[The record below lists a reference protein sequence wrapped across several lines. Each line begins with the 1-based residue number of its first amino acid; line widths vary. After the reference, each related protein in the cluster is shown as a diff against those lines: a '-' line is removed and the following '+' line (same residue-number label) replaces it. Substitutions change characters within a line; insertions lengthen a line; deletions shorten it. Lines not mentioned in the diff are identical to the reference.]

1 MLLIEITFSLQH
13 AVHNGKTDGAREK
26 KLSQVVTD
34 VCHMYGTGRG
44 FTTDNFFTSCELADF
59 L

>member
-1 MLLIEITFSLQH
+1 MQIIFMPTTCSIQWQDWR
-13 AVHNGKTDGAREK
+13 GKGK

-44 FTTDNFFTSCELADF
+44 VTTDNFFTSCELADF